1 MSRSLLLLC
10 LAIVATLVMT
20 AMPEMALASVEGT
33 LTAIQSK
40 VVNVILPL
48 VAILG
53 LLYAAFSFISGNPN
67 ARSHLIFAIV
77 GCIVGFGAQ
86 SIVNFIRDLVN

>member
-1 MSRSLLLLC
+1 MSKSLLLLC
-10 LAIVATLVMT
+10 LVTLVYCFL
-20 AMPEMALASVEGT
+20 PELAFASVEGT

-67 ARSHLIFAIV
+67 ARSHLMFAII